1 MGRQEE
7 QLCAFRSDVAPRY
20 LSFVAAEI
28 LDDGSVA
35 EQEGWHPHLFD
46 IGQDA
51 SPLIG
56 PSITPGALMRPH
68 FRALSLECS

>member
-20 LSFVAAEI
+20 LSLVAEI
-28 LDDGSVA
+28 VDDDSVA
-35 EQEGWHPHLFD
+35 GQEGWHQHLFD

-68 FRALSLECS
+68 VRALSLECS